1 MAGKGSAARLTQRA
15 AGAFRLPR
23 QIKSAW
29 PTVTVSDH
37 ERDLVL
43 PRLKPGRV
51 VQPLTF
57 FGQVRTRLTN
67 LQAE

>member
-29 PTVTVSDH
+29 PTVSDH

>member
-15 AGAFRLPR
+15 AEAFRLPR
-23 QIKSAW
+23 HIKSAW
-29 PTVTVSDH
+29 PTVSDH